1 MAREAVAPQSER
13 DIATTVED
21 ALLTRR
27 SVRAFLPIDVPAPL
41 IRDVL
46 TLAARAPSGGNIQP
60 WTVHVVSGSA
70 KKALEEDLLA
80 VATDDAHVN
89 EQEYDYYP
97 RRWWEPY
104 ASRRQQIGWAL
115 YQLLGIGKRDIAS
128 RRAQH
133 LRNFTFFGAP
143 VGLFFCV
150 DRSLTQG
157 SWLDVGMFMQSVMI
171 AARSVGLHT
180 CPQAAFTSYHQVV
193 RRHLG
198 IPDGDILLCGMA
210 IGYEDTTRPE
220 NQLRSPRVPIDQFVR
235 FHGEPG

>member
-1 MAREAVAPQSER
+1 MNRDAIKDVQQS
-13 DIATTVED
+13 DIARTVED

-41 IRDVL
+41 IRDL
-46 TLAARAPSGGNIQP
+46 LSLAARAPSGGNIQP
-60 WTVHVVSGSA
+60 WKVHVVSGSA

-80 VATDDAHVN
+80 VATDESHVID
-89 EQEYDYYP
+89 QEYDYYP
-97 RRWWEPY
+97 RSWWEPY
-104 ASRRQQIGWAL
+104 LSRRRQIGWDL
-115 YQLLGIGKRDIAS
+115 YRLLGIEKRDIAG
-128 RRAQH
+128 RRAQL

-150 DRSLTQG
+150 DRSLTPG
-157 SWLDVGMFMQSVMI
+157 SWLDIGMFMQSVMM
-171 AARSVGLHT
+171 AARSAGLHS

-198 IPDGDILLCGMA
+198 IPDGDLLLCGMS
-210 IGYEDTTRPE
+210 IGYEDKTRPE
-220 NQLRSPRVPIDQFVR
+220 NLLRSPRAPIDQFVR